1 MKSKLGIFYGA
12 KQCCGYIFFQIKMPY
27 SVDDIVWVNLGKSY
41 GCWPA
46 QVQDS
51 EKRIMEMKEYPF
63 RNIKFE
69 GGEEFQYPS
78 TGDGDRNCNFVK
90 FFDDDS
96 KEWLEIKDQSRIQ
109 KYSCKDKLKLIK
121 VGFKNLDE
129 TKKGGLGG
137 VNLRLAQFY
146 KDVEMAEVMTDNDVR
161 VADILARYEVMETED
176 NAVSEIIPEDNNTE
190 EKTAFLEDTPSVSR
204 GGKSKSK
211 SKDVLREIKNG
222 SVRKAKKKQV
232 KKNK

>member
-1 MKSKLGIFYGA
+1 
-12 KQCCGYIFFQIKMPY
+12 MPY
-27 SVDDIVWVNLGKSY
+27 SVEDIVWVNLGKSY
-41 GCWPA
+41 GWWPA

-51 EKRIMEMKEYPF
+51 EDRMKKMKEYTS
-63 RNIKFE
+63 RNIKIE
-69 GGEEFQYPS
+69 GGEDFWHPA
-78 TGDGDRNCNFVK
+78 TGDCDRNCNFVK

-96 KEWLEIKDQSRIQ
+96 KEWLQIKDQSRIQ

-146 KDVEMAEVMTDNDVR
+146 KDVEMAEVMTDNDAR
-161 VADILARYEVMETED
+161 VADILARYEVMDTED
-176 NAVSEIIPEDNNTE
+176 NTVSEDIPEDINIE
-190 EKTAFLEDTPSVSR
+190 EKTVFLDETPSVSL

>member
-1 MKSKLGIFYGA
+1 
-12 KQCCGYIFFQIKMPY
+12 MPH

-41 GCWPA
+41 GWWPA

-51 EKRIMEMKEYPF
+51 EDRMKKMKEYTS
-63 RNIKFE
+63 RNIKIE
-69 GGEEFQYPS
+69 GGEDFQYPA
-78 TGDGDRNCNFVK
+78 TGDCDRNCNFVK

-109 KYSCKDKLKLIK
+109 NYSCKDKLKLIK

-161 VADILARYEVMETED
+161 VADILARYEVMDTED
-176 NAVSEIIPEDNNTE
+176 NTVSEDTPEDINIE
-190 EKTAFLEDTPSVSR
+190 EKTVFLDETPSVRR

-222 SVRKAKKKQV
+222 SVKKAKKKQV